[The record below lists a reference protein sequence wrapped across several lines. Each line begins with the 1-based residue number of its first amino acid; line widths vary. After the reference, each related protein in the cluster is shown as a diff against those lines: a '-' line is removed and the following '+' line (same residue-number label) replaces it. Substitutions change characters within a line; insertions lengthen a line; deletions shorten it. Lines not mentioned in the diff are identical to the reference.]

1 MNQMNS
7 IKEVQGVLGFPWLGW
22 RGINPRGVARRGG
35 GMGEAPPLSDSG
47 GGGSPQDFE
56 EKTYGGWLKGHY
68 NSLKRIMTIFFSCPI
83 FGLKKP
89 DL

>member
-22 RGINPRGVARRGG
+22 RGINPSGVARRGG

-47 GGGSPQDFE
+47 GGAPPRI
-56 EKTYGGWLKGHY
+56 
-68 NSLKRIMTIFFSCPI
+68 LKRKLM
-83 FGLKKP
+83 GAG
-89 DL
+89 